1 MRIILTLIV
10 AVLVSAPSASLAQ
23 TSPSATVD
31 DAAAAGWQALQDNN
45 GELALRQF
53 EAARRARPKDAVLQL
68 GSGAAAHMLGRDDD
82 AMQALRSALDQ
93 DPSLVIASKLLAE
106 IAWQRGDLALAI
118 DTYERALAHAPGNI
132 EMASRLDRLQSE
144 SARRSSAA
152 QLKISST
159 GPRQD
164 PVVDRASR
172 VLNGA
177 YWQVARLVGA
187 YPAEVISIEL
197 DATKP
202 FQARVPAA
210 VRVAANSAAGEGSA
224 ANGDAAD
231 RPICVNA
238 KDALA
243 DAEAFDRVLTA
254 TLVQAMVNH
263 MAPTGVPAWF
273 PRGLA
278 QVVAEELGASW
289 ADVTVQSAPVGGTFA
304 TGPAWLTGGSS
315 SITCAGTALVKA
327 TKTLGDNLKQLAA
340 DARRALEE
348 VNRAVRSLEKNP
360 QQLIF
365 GAKPAVPD
373 SNNAPIPATSRG

>member
-278 QVVAEELGASW
+278 QVVATADASLARRRVRALGEIPWARLSTSPGQGDEQADSDVSLLVVRALLARIGAKSTRLLDDLSDGATLDAALAQFGFSW
-289 ADVTVQSAPVGGTFA
+289 ADLQADV
-304 TGPAWLTGGSS
+304 
-315 SITCAGTALVKA
+315 VK
-327 TKTLGDNLKQLAA
+327 
-340 DARRALEE
+340 
-348 VNRAVRSLEKNP
+348 SLE
-360 QQLIF
+360 Q
-365 GAKPAVPD
+365 
-373 SNNAPIPATSRG
+373 